1 MSLRRRLARCL
12 TACALVVAGWPLL
25 AAAQQTPQFTPQ
37 ERAWIAQHPVVRV
50 AYRENWKPFEYIEQG
65 KPQGLASSYLDAIS
79 RVSGLRFEPVPINN
93 WAQSRNA
100 FLKGEVDLLPSLSTL
115 AASDSL
121 KQQLLLTDQYFMGA
135 TLAVARA
142 SQRTIFHLNELDGMT
157 VAIIGG
163 GATEILMREKLP
175 RAHLLLFDS
184 TDAALQAVAD
194 GSADVAA
201 ATNYAAE
208 PLLRRRFANALH
220 VSGVLTDL
228 PVPLFMGVRTDQ
240 PLLRSILDKSL
251 HSLTAADTDVFE
263 RHWLEVVD
271 YGAPSYGSIL
281 RYRARELALVAA
293 AIAGILFLAWRARV
307 QRQRAERSER
317 EKTRFLA
324 VMSHE
329 IRTPMNAI
337 LSSVELLQRTP
348 LDDRQKRLTDV
359 ATTASQTLLVLLDD
373 VLDISKLEAQ
383 RVELELLP
391 TPILPWINDALDVVR
406 WRAERKGLALTFMS
420 GVDPSL
426 CLRIDPTRTRQILLN
441 LLSNAVKFT
450 EHGGV
455 TVRMS
460 YVPAAKRGAAGTLT
474 IDVADTGVGIAQKD
488 QRTIF
493 KAFQQADSSTT
504 RRFGGT
510 GLGLSISREL
520 VRLMRGRIEVQSTP
534 GAGTVFTVILPAEV
548 ATMEEAQAA
557 AARPVTDARTTT
569 IAPEPVGLPDAEPQ
583 TAPPQTVSVTAQT
596 GKPRPRVLV
605 VDDQPTNL
613 MVIEDQLNTLGCDAE
628 LAADGAQALEKAAAQ
643 TFDLILMDCYL
654 PDIDGYAVTARI
666 RSREAGAGTHTPIL
680 AISAAVDEEHQQRVM
695 ESGMDGMLTKP
706 IRLDALRDMID
717 LWCDVAG
724 SDDSQNTL
732 RAVTPAPAGEDR
744 DLWSIYLDSLDDDL
758 ESLAHAL
765 DARDPTAARYV
776 AHRIKG
782 AALTVEQAAIAER
795 ARVLEA
801 ALAQAGAIPADA
813 PAALAELRGQRDQLR
828 ADSTVG

>member
-1 MSLRRRLARCL
+1 MSLRQRLVRCL
-12 TACALVVAGWPLL
+12 VIGVLVASGWPLW
-25 AAAQQTPQFTPQ
+25 AAAQQAPQFTPE
-37 ERAWIAQHPVVRV
+37 ERAWITQHPVVRV
-50 AYRENWKPFEYIEQG
+50 AYRENWKPFEYAEKGQI
-65 KPQGLASSYLDAIS
+65 KGLASGYLDAIS
-79 RVSGLRFEPVPINN
+79 RVSGLRFKPIFIDN
-93 WAQSRNA
+93 WGESRQA
-100 FLKGEVDLLPSLSTL
+100 FFKGEVDLLPSLSTL
-115 AASDSL
+115 APSDDL
-121 KQQLLLTDQYFMGA
+121 TQQLLPTAPYFMGA
-135 TLAVARA
+135 TLAVGRA
-142 SQRTIFHLNELDGMT
+142 TQHPIFRLSELDGMT
-157 VAIIGG
+157 VALIGG
-163 GATEILMREKLP
+163 GATEILMRERLP
-175 RAHLLLFDS
+175 HSHLLLFES

-194 GSADVAA
+194 GSAEVAA

-208 PLLRRRFANALH
+208 PLLRRRFVDALH
-220 VSGVLTDL
+220 ISGVISDL
-228 PVPLFMGVRTDQ
+228 PVPLYMGVHADQ

-251 HSLTAADTDVFE
+251 HALTAAETDAIE
-263 RHWLEVVD
+263 QHWLEVVD

-293 AIAGILFLAWRARV
+293 AIAGILFLAWRARA

-337 LSSVELLQRTP
+337 LSSVELLQHTP
-348 LDDRQKRLTDV
+348 LDDKQKRLTDV

-383 RVELELLP
+383 RVALELLP

-460 YVPAAKRGAAGTLT
+460 YVPPTKRGAAGTLT

-510 GLGLSISREL
+510 GLGLSIAREL
-520 VRLMRGRIEVQSTP
+520 ARLMGGNIEVRSTP
-534 GAGTVFTVILPAEV
+534 GAGTVFTVTLPAEV
-548 ATMEEAQAA
+548 ATVEEAQA
-557 AARPVTDARTTT
+557 AARPVTDARTLT
-569 IAPEPVGLPDAEPQ
+569 IAPEPIGLPDAGLQ
-583 TAPPQTVSVTAQT
+583 TSPPQAVSVATQT
-596 GKPRPRVLV
+596 SKPRPRVLV

-613 MVIEDQLNTLGCDAE
+613 MVIEDQLHTLGCDVE
-628 LAADGAQALEKAAAQ
+628 LAADGAQALEKAAAHA
-643 TFDLILMDCYL
+643 FDLILMDCYL

-666 RSREAGAGTHTPIL
+666 RAREAGAGTHTPIL
-680 AISAAVDEEHQQRVM
+680 AISAAVDDEHQQRVM

-706 IRLDALRDMID
+706 IRLDALREMIE
-717 LWCDVAG
+717 LWCDVAYG
-724 SDDSQNTL
+724 DDSQNAP
-732 RAVTPAPAGEDR
+732 RVATPALAGEGR

-801 ALAQAGAIPADA
+801 ALAQAGTIPADA
-813 PAALAELRGQRDQLR
+813 PAALAELRRLRDQLR

>member
-1 MSLRRRLARCL
+1 MSAGRRLGRCL
-12 TACALVVAGWPLL
+12 IACVLVVVGLPLS
-25 AAAQQTPQFTPQ
+25 AAAQNGPEFTP
-37 ERAWIAQHPVVRV
+37 EEHAWIAQHPVVRV

-79 RVSGLRFEPVPINN
+79 RVSGLRFKPVPINN

-100 FLKGEVDLLPSLSTL
+100 FLQGEVDLLPSLSTL
-115 AASDSL
+115 AASDAL

-142 SQRTIFHLNELDGMT
+142 SQRTIFHLDELDGMT

-208 PLLRRRFANALH
+208 PLLRRRFASELH

-228 PVPLFMGVRTDQ
+228 PVPLFMGVHADQ

-251 HSLTAADTDVFE
+251 HALTAADTDVFE

-281 RYRARELALVAA
+281 RYRARELALVVA
-293 AIAGILFLAWRARV
+293 AIVGILFLAWRARV

-317 EKTRFLA
+317 EKARFLA

-348 LDDRQKRLTDV
+348 LDDKQKRLTDV

-383 RVELELLP
+383 RVALELLP
-391 TPILPWINDALDVVR
+391 TPILPWINEALDVVR

-460 YVPAAKRGAAGTLT
+460 YVPAAKRGAAGTFT

-488 QRTIF
+488 QHTIF

-520 VRLMRGRIEVQSTP
+520 VRLMHGKIEVQSTP
-534 GAGTVFTVILPAEV
+534 GAGTVFTVTLPAEV
-548 ATMEEAQAA
+548 ATAEEAQAA
-557 AARPVTDARTTT
+557 ARPITDERTLT
-569 IAPEPVGLPDAEPQ
+569 IAPEPIGLPDAVQQ
-583 TAPPQTVSVTAQT
+583 TELAKAVSAQT
-596 GKPRPRVLV
+596 SKPRPRVLV

-613 MVIEDQLNTLGCDAE
+613 MVIEDQLHTLGCDVE

-666 RSREAGAGTHTPIL
+666 RAREAGAGIHTPIL
-680 AISAAVDEEHQQRVM
+680 AISAAVDDEHQQRVM

-724 SDDSQNTL
+724 SDDSPSTPRVTAPTL
-732 RAVTPAPAGEDR
+732 AGEDR

-765 DARDPTAARYV
+765 NAHDPDAARYV

-801 ALAQAGAIPADA
+801 ALAQAGTIPADA
-813 PAALAELRGQRDQLR
+813 PAALAELRRLRDQLR